1 MVRMSAARVSH
12 EIQPIGRAQLRKR
25 AKADTIL
32 QAARELFLEHGYSGA
47 TTDMIQAHAGVS
59 KSTLYSHFPTK
70 EVLFEAVCKLGSDAF
85 EAMMAKA
92 VGDETDPRLFLQ
104 RFGVE
109 FLAYLF
115 SEEGNAF
122 FRLMVETS
130 KSFPQLGPVFY
141 GAGVKAEADMIER
154 YLTTAHEQ
162 GLLVVE
168 NPTLSAEHYMGMLRG
183 DLQLR
188 VILNIGEVPS
198 RAALDTYAISTV
210 DRFLKAHSA

>member
-1 MVRMSAARVSH
+1 MSRTNAARVSD
-12 EIQPIGRAQLRKR
+12 ENPPVGRAQLRKR

-32 QAARELFLEHGYSGA
+32 QAARELFLEYGYSGA
-47 TTDMIQAHAGVS
+47 TTDMIQARAGVS
-59 KSTLYSHFPTK
+59 KSTLYSHLPTK

-141 GAGVKAEADMIER
+141 GAGVKAAADMIAR
-154 YLTTAHEQ
+154 YLTGANAQ
-162 GLLVVE
+162 GLLKVE
-168 NPTLSAEHYMGMLRG
+168 DPVLSSEHYMGMLRG
-183 DLQLR
+183 DLHLR
-188 VILNIGEVPS
+188 VILNIGDPPS
-198 RAALDTYAISTV
+198 RATLDTYVAATV
-210 DRFLKAHSA
+210 DRFLKAHTA